1 MFISALLS
9 QSCDQ
14 VLQRLRFFRLQQ
26 AVLPAEEHKMAEE
39 RVEVRVQAQRY
50 GFSVV
55 RPVNVGQSSEKQ
67 QEDFL
72 DEKDETRRESRT
84 WEESKGVKKKRKKKM
99 SRGRSCG

>member
-1 MFISALLS
+1 MFISASLS

-26 AVLPAEEHKMAEE
+26 AMLPAEQHEVGEE

-55 RPVNVGQSSEKQ
+55 RPVNVGQSSEKE
-67 QEDFL
+67 QEHFL
-72 DEKDETRRESRT
+72 DEEDETGRES
-84 WEESKGVKKKRKKKM
+84 
-99 SRGRSCG
+99 